1 MISIE
6 KNNLPVLVSGART
19 AFLESAGA
27 YWELMSYELGAL
39 ALKGLIERSGIAPN
53 LVEQVVMGTVLH
65 EINTTNVA
73 REISLQAELSPAI
86 PAYTVAMAGLSP
98 NIGIMNVCNEIAL
111 GRIGFGV
118 AGGTENFS
126 DVPIRLSQNVRRTMM
141 KIRQTRSNKEKI
153 KHLSKLRP
161 RDLAL
166 DLPSSS
172 DFTTGLTMG
181 SACEAMADTFGVSRN
196 DSDQF
201 AVQSHQRALHAQ
213 SLGLYKEQIIP
224 VQLGTKSINE
234 DNSIRPDTTFKKL
247 SELKPVFDCRGVIT
261 AGNSSRFTDGAGAVL
276 LGSMKSVKQ
285 HGLTPQLII
294 RDYLATGVGSLHT
307 EMLLGPA
314 LTIPKLLERNKLK
327 FEDIGVWELHEAFA
341 SQVLVNLKCMRSR
354 RFINDRFGK
363 STPHGD
369 IPMEQLNAHGG
380 SLAMGNPF
388 AATGIRL
395 LQTAAKR
402 LKTEQQRYAIVASCA
417 GGGLGSALL
426 LENIS

>member
-98 NIGIMNVCNEIAL
+98 NIGIMNICNEIAL

-213 SLGLYKEQIIP
+213 SLGL
-224 VQLGTKSINE
+224 
-234 DNSIRPDTTFKKL
+234 
-247 SELKPVFDCRGVIT
+247 
-261 AGNSSRFTDGAGAVL
+261 
-276 LGSMKSVKQ
+276 
-285 HGLTPQLII
+285 
-294 RDYLATGVGSLHT
+294 
-307 EMLLGPA
+307 
-314 LTIPKLLERNKLK
+314 
-327 FEDIGVWELHEAFA
+327 
-341 SQVLVNLKCMRSR
+341 
-354 RFINDRFGK
+354 
-363 STPHGD
+363 
-369 IPMEQLNAHGG
+369 
-380 SLAMGNPF
+380 
-388 AATGIRL
+388 
-395 LQTAAKR
+395 
-402 LKTEQQRYAIVASCA
+402 
-417 GGGLGSALL
+417 
-426 LENIS
+426 